1 MQYKIPIVSGK
12 PDWDQLHQVPVAS
25 YLWSQGYAP
34 ETNASVILWAQ
45 AGTGIIVRMECREA
59 DPMATYRKNNTPVWE
74 DSCLACFLNFDP
86 EATDAYIAIWANAN
100 GAMYSDYGS
109 GPDARIQFSEMQCAP
124 PAVQIHRL
132 ADRWVCYFIIPMQ
145 TIHSLY
151 GKLWFLPGDKLRG
164 NFYKCGEKT
173 PQPHW
178 GSWTKLSGD
187 TPQLHQPAYFG
198 DLEIDTTRL

>member
-1 MQYKIPIVSGK
+1 
-12 PDWDQLHQVPVAS
+12 
-25 YLWSQGYAP
+25 
-34 ETNASVILWAQ
+34 
-45 AGTGIIVRMECREA
+45 
-59 DPMATYRKNNTPVWE
+59 
-74 DSCLACFLNFDP
+74 
-86 EATDAYIAIWANAN
+86 
-100 GAMYSDYGS
+100 MYSDYGP
-109 GPDARIQFSEMQCAP
+109 GPDARIQFSDMQCAP

-164 NFYKCGEKT
+164 NFYKCGEKA

>member
-59 DPMATYRKNNTPVWE
+59 NPMATYRENNTPVWE

-100 GAMYSDYGS
+100 GAMYSDYGP

-132 ADRWVCYFIIPMQ
+132 ADR
-145 TIHSLY
+145 
-151 GKLWFLPGDKLRG
+151 
-164 NFYKCGEKT
+164 
-173 PQPHW
+173 
-178 GSWTKLSGD
+178 
-187 TPQLHQPAYFG
+187 
-198 DLEIDTTRL
+198 

>member
-12 PDWDQLHQVPVAS
+12 PDWDQLRPVPVAS

-59 DPMATYRKNNTPVWE
+59 NPMATYRENNTPVWE

-86 EATDAYIAIWANAN
+86 GGDRRLYCHLGQRQRRHVLATTAL
-100 GAMYSDYGS
+100 
-109 GPDARIQFSEMQCAP
+109 AP
-124 PAVQIHRL
+124 MRASNSLRCSALRPAVQIHRL

-151 GKLWFLPGDKLRG
+151 GKLWFLPGDELPG
-164 NFYKCGEKT
+164 
-173 PQPHW
+173 
-178 GSWTKLSGD
+178 
-187 TPQLHQPAYFG
+187 
-198 DLEIDTTRL
+198 